1 MLVCG
6 HPLLIAEQSLHE
18 GAVCTF
24 SSPLLMILYSFR
36 ALGNTEVLRV
46 VFLRMLFSVGEGVLK
61 LESFE
66 EASQG

>member
-24 SSPLLMILYSFR
+24 SSPLLMTLYSFR
-36 ALGNTEVLRV
+36 ALGNTEVLQV
-46 VFLRMLFSVGEGVLK
+46 VFLCMFSVGEGVLK